1 MAAEITATHT
11 KTARTGGR
19 SPLTLARDAA
29 ESYLEEDVLLL
40 WEYQRASH
48 GRRQLEW
55 SRGRLDLRT
64 FAGVRDQTDDEIAA
78 EKAGGRD
85 LIALS
90 DDTWS
95 ALIRAAAATELLDVA
110 EAGGITAATDWLDER
125 GL

>member
-1 MAAEITATHT
+1 
-11 KTARTGGR
+11 
-19 SPLTLARDAA
+19 
-29 ESYLEEDVLLL
+29 VLLL

-78 EKAGGRD
+78 EETGGRD

-90 DDTWS
+90 EDTWS
-95 ALIRAAAATELLDVA
+95 ALTRAAAATELLDVA
-110 EAGGITAATDWLDER
+110 ETGGITAATGVARRPRAVLVGADPGPAAGSDRRALTADGAR
-125 GL
+125 GQGRP